1 MTKKL
6 NNIKVSFNMDQFKP
20 NYTKSELKL
29 YDYIKE
35 HLETVMYN
43 SLTELSERCAVG
55 EATILRFCR
64 KIGFNGYQD
73 FKLAIAQELSVVKA
87 TQQDEDHLINR
98 IKNNTLKAIEDT
110 FDAVDEGLLKKAIDW
125 IDDYDEIIVYGVGH
139 SGLTAL
145 DLQSKLMRIG
155 KNVQV
160 VIDPHFQI
168 MRSCSASERTLI
180 IAISITGS
188 TKDIVDSV
196 EKAKENKAKVIA
208 ITSYVR
214 SPLTK
219 LSDIV
224 LLTSG
229 KENPLDGGSMVGK
242 VSQLFVID
250 LLCTGYIMKDMDKAQ
265 RIKKEAAEAVTMKM
279 Y

>member
-1 MTKKL
+1 MTNLKL
-6 NNIKVSFNMDQFKP
+6 SVVMEQFKP

-29 YDYIKE
+29 FGYIQDN
-35 HLETVMYN
+35 LETVMFN
-43 SLTELSERCAVG
+43 SLTELSERCTVG

-73 FKLAIAQELSVVKA
+73 FKLAIAQELSVAKVG
-87 TQQDEDHLINR
+87 QQDEDHFISR
-98 IKNNTLKAIEDT
+98 IKNNTLKALEDT
-110 FDAVDEGLLKKAIDW
+110 FDAVNEERLDQAIDW
-125 IDDYDEIIVYGVGH
+125 VDQFDEIVVYGVGH

-145 DLQSKLMRIG
+145 DLQSKLMRVG

-168 MRSCSASERTLI
+168 MRSCSASEKTLV

-196 EKAKENKAKVIA
+196 GKAKENKASIIA

-219 LSDIV
+219 LADIV

-250 LLCTGYIMKDMDKAQ
+250 LLCTGYIMKDMEKAQ
-265 RIKKEAAEAVTMKM
+265 RVKAEAAEVVTSKM

>member
-1 MTKKL
+1 MTNLKL
-6 NNIKVSFNMDQFKP
+6 SVVMEQFKP

-29 YDYIKE
+29 FSYIQDN
-35 HLETVMYN
+35 LETVMFN
-43 SLTELSERCAVG
+43 SLTELSERCTVG

-73 FKLAIAQELSVVKA
+73 FKLAIAQELSVAKVG
-87 TQQDEDHLINR
+87 QQDEDHFISR
-98 IKNNTLKAIEDT
+98 IKNNTLKALEDT
-110 FDAVDEGLLKKAIDW
+110 FDAVNEEHLNHAIDW
-125 IDDYDEIIVYGVGH
+125 VDQFEEIVVYGVGH

-145 DLQSKLMRIG
+145 DLQSKLMRVG

-168 MRSCSASERTLI
+168 MRSCSASEKTLV

-196 EKAKENKAKVIA
+196 GKAKENKASIIA

-219 LSDIV
+219 LADIV

-250 LLCTGYIMKDMDKAQ
+250 LLCTGYIMKDMEKAQ
-265 RIKKEAAEAVTMKM
+265 RIKTEAAEVVTSKM

>member
-1 MTKKL
+1 MDGQKL
-6 NNIKVSFNMDQFKP
+6 SVLMEQFKP

-29 YDYIKE
+29 FNYIVE
-35 HLETVMYN
+35 NLESVMYN
-43 SLTELSERCAVG
+43 SLTELSERCIVG

-64 KIGFNGYQD
+64 KIGFNGYQE
-73 FKLAIAQELSVVKA
+73 FKLAIAQELTMLRASLP
-87 TQQDEDHLINR
+87 DEDHFINR
-98 IKNNTLKAIEDT
+98 IKSNTLKAIGDT
-110 FDAVDEGLLKKAIDW
+110 FDAIDEKQLEKAIDW
-125 IDDYDEIIVYGVGH
+125 IDNYDEIVVYGVGH

-180 IAISITGS
+180 IAISITGR

-196 EKAKENKAKVIA
+196 GKAKENNAKVIA
-208 ITSYVR
+208 ITSFVR

-219 LSDIV
+219 FSDIV

-242 VSQLFVID
+242 VSQLFVVD
-250 LLCTGYIMKDMDKAQ
+250 LLCTGFVMKDMEKAQ
-265 RIKKEAAEAVTMKM
+265 HIKTVAAEAVTSKM

>member
-1 MTKKL
+1 MTNL
-6 NNIKVSFNMDQFKP
+6 KVSMIMEQFKP
-20 NYTKSELKL
+20 NYTKSESKL
-29 YDYIKE
+29 FNYIQDN
-35 HLETVMYN
+35 LETVMFN
-43 SLTELSERCAVG
+43 SLTELSERCTVG

-73 FKLAIAQELSVVKA
+73 FKLAIAQELSVTKLG
-87 TQQDEDHLINR
+87 QQDEAHFISR

-110 FDAVDEGLLKKAIDW
+110 FNAVDEALLSKAIDW
-125 IDDYDEIIVYGVGH
+125 LDQYEEIVVYGVGH

-145 DLQSKLMRIG
+145 DLQSKLMRVG

-168 MRSCSASERTLI
+168 MRSCSASEKTLV

-196 EKAKENKAKVIA
+196 GKAKENKASIIA

-219 LSDIV
+219 LADIV

-250 LLCTGYIMKDMDKAQ
+250 LLCTGYIMKDMETAQ
-265 RIKKEAAEAVTMKM
+265 RIKTEAAEVVTSKM